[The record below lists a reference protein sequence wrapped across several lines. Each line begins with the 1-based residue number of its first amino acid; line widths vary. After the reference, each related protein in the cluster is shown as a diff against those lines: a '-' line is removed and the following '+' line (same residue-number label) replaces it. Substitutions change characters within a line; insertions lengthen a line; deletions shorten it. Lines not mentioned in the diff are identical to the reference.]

1 MKKITALFLSL
12 LMLLSLCACG
22 SVNRQAKSAP
32 AAYESS
38 FYAESPIAQEAA
50 ASYDMAGLS
59 SANTAAARGG
69 AEKEVPAE
77 SAPEE
82 RADKILYSAD
92 VTVET
97 TDFDAALGQVAELVE
112 RFGGWIESSSINGS
126 NYYDLSRGH
135 SSARSAGY
143 TLRIPGERFQE
154 LMGSLTELGN
164 VPYTHLY
171 TENVTAQYYDTEAR
185 MTAYQAQETRLLEMM
200 EVAESVEDII
210 LLEDRLTELRWQIE
224 SLQSSLLNWDRRVSY
239 SSVYLQLN
247 EVRSYTPETPVQLR
261 YGERLGRAFRDGL
274 SAVGQF
280 FQGFLLW
287 LVEALPTLAILA
299 VLLVVLLPITK
310 KLLRRGKER
319 RAARKAA
326 KAEKK
331 EAK

>member
-38 FYAESPIAQEAA
+38 FYAESPIAEEAVC
-50 ASYDMAGLS
+50 YDMAGLS

-185 MTAYQAQETRLLEMM
+185 VTAYQAQETRLLEMM

-224 SLQSSLLNWDRRVSY
+224 SLQSSLLNWDRRV
-239 SSVYLQLN
+239 
-247 EVRSYTPETPVQLR
+247 R

-331 EAK
+331 ENK

>member
-126 NYYDLSRGH
+126 NKRDGTISDPIVILPVSPGIDRQAVDAVMDMPRWKPAVVSGQPV
-135 SSARSAGY
+135 RS
-143 TLRIPGERFQE
+143 
-154 LMGSLTELGN
+154 
-164 VPYTHLY
+164 
-171 TENVTAQYYDTEAR
+171 
-185 MTAYQAQETRLLEMM
+185 
-200 EVAESVEDII
+200 
-210 LLEDRLTELRWQIE
+210 
-224 SLQSSLLNWDRRVSY
+224 RVSI
-239 SSVYLQLN
+239 
-247 EVRSYTPETPVQLR
+247 PVM
-261 YGERLGRAFRDGL
+261 F
-274 SAVGQF
+274 
-280 FQGFLLW
+280 
-287 LVEALPTLAILA
+287 
-299 VLLVVLLPITK
+299 
-310 KLLRRGKER
+310 KLKE
-319 RAARKAA
+319 
-326 KAEKK
+326 E
-331 EAK
+331 